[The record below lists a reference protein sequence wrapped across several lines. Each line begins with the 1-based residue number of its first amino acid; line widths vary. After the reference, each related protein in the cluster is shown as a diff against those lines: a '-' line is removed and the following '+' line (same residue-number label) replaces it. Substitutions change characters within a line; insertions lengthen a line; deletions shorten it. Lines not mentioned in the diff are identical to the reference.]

1 MDGPFSDHIKF
12 TYGDV
17 LIFKTLS
24 EDTHNSIF
32 MLLLNNSGSS
42 SEDSESSL
50 TQTRLRGLASLEEDS
65 EELWPLIA

>member
-1 MDGPFSDHIKF
+1 
-12 TYGDV
+12 
-17 LIFKTLS
+17 
-24 EDTHNSIF
+24 
-32 MLLLNNSGSS
+32 MLLLNNSGGS